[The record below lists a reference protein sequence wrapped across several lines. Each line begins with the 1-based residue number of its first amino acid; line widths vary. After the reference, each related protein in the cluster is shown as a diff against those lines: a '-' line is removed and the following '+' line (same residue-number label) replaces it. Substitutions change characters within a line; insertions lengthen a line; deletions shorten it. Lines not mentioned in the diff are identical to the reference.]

1 MLKMKSKHVGST
13 ITKKKK
19 SKVSL
24 LHLHLHL
31 HSSFLKPNTHTYI
44 HTYTD
49 FKFNICSNLATDV
62 VVEVCRD
69 LPAWPG
75 RHLFEDGE
83 QRRYF
88 GLKTQVRGVVEFECK
103 NQKEYDIWTQGVARL
118 LSIVSERKTKHG
130 SK

>member
-1 MLKMKSKHVGST
+1 MG
-13 ITKKKK
+13 
-19 SKVSL
+19 
-24 LHLHLHL
+24 
-31 HSSFLKPNTHTYI
+31 
-44 HTYTD
+44 
-49 FKFNICSNLATDV
+49 TDV

-88 GLKTQVRGVVEFECK
+88 GLKTEVRGVVEFECK
-103 NQKEYDIWTQGVARL
+103 NQKEYDIWTQGVSRL

-130 SK
+130 RK